1 MYHKTYKN
9 RAQNRLLTC
18 CLSCLTPGAAEP
30 AANIPDEQRAL
41 ASLQQKAMESFVR
54 RNSYGD
60 ICERKDP
67 LNALQVKNGGSK
79 RNALLK
85 WCQQK
90 TFGYNNIDITNF
102 SSSWNDGLALC
113 ALLHSYLGEGR
124 VPYSTLSPHD
134 KRTNFSVAF
143 AAAESVGIPTT
154 LNIQDMIHQERPD
167 WQQVMAYVTSIYKH
181 FET

>member
-1 MYHKTYKN
+1 MLFHTPVYVHTCISLIIIFQYKLFFIYIIS
-9 RAQNRLLTC
+9 LLI
-18 CLSCLTPGAAEP
+18 LG
-30 AANIPDEQRAL
+30 
-41 ASLQQKAMESFVR
+41 
-54 RNSYGD
+54 
-60 ICERKDP
+60 ERKDP

-90 TFGYNNIDITNF
+90 TLGYNNIDITNF
-102 SSSWNDGLALC
+102 SSSWNDGMALC

-124 VPYSTLSPHD
+124 IPYATLSPHD

-154 LNIQDMIHQERPD
+154 LNIQDMIQQERPD

>member
-1 MYHKTYKN
+1 M
-9 RAQNRLLTC
+9 LLIV
-18 CLSCLTPGAAEP
+18 SNPGAAEP